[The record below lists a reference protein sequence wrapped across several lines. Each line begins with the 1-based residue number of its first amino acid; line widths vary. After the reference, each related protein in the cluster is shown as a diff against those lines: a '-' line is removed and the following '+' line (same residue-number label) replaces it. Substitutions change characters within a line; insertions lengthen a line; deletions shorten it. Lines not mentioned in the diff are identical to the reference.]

1 MLQKLTIALPQVK
14 AGNISKDL
22 LNEICQLLYSLYE
35 AKWIA
40 KKVYINIMN
49 SSSLKTVKYPILVD
63 YYSMFQIK

>member
-35 AKWIA
+35 AK
-40 KKVYINIMN
+40 
-49 SSSLKTVKYPILVD
+49 
-63 YYSMFQIK
+63 